1 MGWRYQYMPYGVSDS
16 DGHLTFYRNY
26 DVVWGSLAEEWG
38 FSTTLHGAAVQDQ
51 EVLVNIIDLSKWLDE
66 HILKQDI
73 PEKNDFNVGPPLIV
87 MKMDIEGSE
96 YAVLE
101 HMIDTGTAYTRVN
114 YIFGEW
120 HPVSQVIK
128 GHNYSTPEELEV
140 LRASLL
146 GYWKMAVQ
154 VLCNLTMR
162 STFTMGWS
170 IQYLDSSW
178 FEQHGEIL
186 ARL

>member
-1 MGWRYQYMPYGVSDS
+1 MPYGVSDS

-51 EVLVNIIDLSKWLDE
+51 EVLVNIIDLSKWLEE
-66 HILKQDI
+66 HILKRDI

-101 HMIDTGTAYTRVN
+101 HMIDTGTAYRVN

-140 LRASLL
+140 LRTSLSSRL
-146 GYWKMAVQ
+146 LENGGPGFVQ
-154 VLCNLTMR
+154 FDDEEYLHDGMEYPVHLEDSKGAIRLLQTTM
-162 STFTMGWS
+162 
-170 IQYLDSSW
+170 
-178 FEQHGEIL
+178 
-186 ARL
+186 